1 MKKYESDYGDFF
13 PVTKESAAEDI
24 EELIHKSLT
33 TPDMSIRITDK
44 DGNISYLD
52 RESFTITDE
61 AEMSLETPDENE
73 ALIEEAKKR
82 ISDFVSAEYDSDSA
96 NFSDLSNIGI
106 AYTTTEDDEHVIQA
120 SVDLINTSIVKRVD
134 GGVISLTKYETLADL
149 VDALNDL
156 DFADL
161 TYISDEQLQQIN
173 EIGNSDNDLK
183 ITSVAINVEPEQEI
197 ENEII
202 NEKEEFFRDCDL
214 PALLAKSSL
223 AWDEI
228 ESLGFIFF
236 DEGYIGRHKPNEKGH
251 FGNGIV
257 VDEAKAFELARQY
270 HNGEDI
276 SKELAQGLFLY
287 KDGGIPA
294 TRIPYEDSYVEDLT
308 LDIRQTDTGFFVNYG
323 AYSREVTFEEMAQA
337 YLQYFRNEY
346 QDIERAAAR
355 EETEIAARK
364 ALKELGYEFDI
375 NGDKFFFTE
384 TGVERMYYVL
394 DGTES
399 GHFVV
404 SEVSYEDIL
413 RADDDVKSI
422 NDRSENTKQFFTKLT
437 KYSAQTTIDV
447 SSQNFGE
454 YVERFNRPHDA
465 SGVSWFT
472 LLDLHG
478 EARRRLENAPKIT
491 SENSQPDKSEGIFRI
506 YQIKSGEEYHY
517 KRFES
522 MKGQPEPV
530 NIKDY
535 DLVYQGD
542 LSDIEGSDRIEE
554 KLEALFTKFN
564 INHPDDFKGH
574 SLSVSDVIGIEKNGK
589 QTAYFCDSVGYK
601 ELPDFFR
608 YIELQQSIE
617 PAENVVEEPPHDIA
631 DPVKEKNREA
641 IDKIRVGSQ
650 VTFKKGS
657 FEVTKIDGDF
667 SIELTNLDKSAP
679 DTVQSMIGH
688 WKERLLDQAGTEP
701 LVVIQSEKTKHI
713 GEQKKE
719 SITSRKSRTVSQN
732 ESQISFDVTSTI
744 VPNHEPDISNL
755 MTVNDISES
764 EKPLTPKHEN
774 FRITDNEIG
783 SGTPLQRFNNNL
795 AAIRLL
801 KELEANGRQATSEE
815 QETLSRYVGWGG
827 LAEFFKETNPHY
839 QELKDLLTE
848 NEYSS
853 ARATTLDS
861 FYTSPVI
868 IDNIYTVLQNAG
880 FEGGNILEPSMG
892 IGNFFG
898 RMPQEIQEHSKLFG
912 VEIDSLTG
920 RIAKQL
926 YPEAHIDVKGFEKTS
941 FKNGSFDV
949 AVGNIPFGDFSLQ
962 YDKQSL
968 KIHDYFFMA
977 ALDKVKDGGIV
988 AFVTSK
994 GTLDKHD
1001 NTFRKKLAEKAD
1013 LIGAVRLPN
1022 TAFKTAGT
1030 EVTADI
1036 IFLQKRQTLSEKM
1049 PDWVNIGVNENGLPI
1064 NQYFIDNPEMVLGEI
1079 VQENKMYG
1087 RNNDTMCVP
1096 FENSSLSELLQE
1108 AASNIQATFN
1118 AAEQSVIP
1126 MENSEVQIPD
1136 GIRNYSYFECKN
1148 NIYTIEDNEIVSL
1161 RDSWKRSYSSANI
1174 DRAKAYIQIRDTV
1187 RELLA
1192 VQQKTEPDVE
1202 GKIKNLQTK
1211 LNTQYDSFY
1220 KKYGLMHSR
1229 FNSQLFRDDSSYP
1242 LMLSLED
1249 KVDKDKLIR
1258 KSDIFYKRTIK
1269 VPEVVDKVD
1278 TPQEALALSVAT
1290 KGKIDFGYMSYLTDI
1305 PVNEIINELKGEI
1318 FPVPVF
1324 PAPEN
1329 ADLNDYTYQTKSEYL
1344 SGDIYEKL
1352 AAAEYAAETSDIF
1365 KENVSALKAAVPA
1378 PLTAGDIDIECGASW
1393 IPKEIYQQFMY
1404 ETFKTADEHRADRP
1418 PRFIWQQ
1425 HGRKNIEVDYSPY
1438 TNKWNISNKSVD
1450 RSVTTQKTYGAADR
1464 NAYTIFEYVL
1474 NLHVPN
1480 ITKTVQDPDDPSKEK
1495 KVMDIEATKLIKQKA
1510 EKIKKEFKDWIFKD
1524 PERRKM
1530 LVDLY
1535 NRQFNCIR
1543 PREYDGSN
1551 LQFHGMNAS
1560 IELHQHQKNAIAH
1573 AIYGGNTLFAHC
1585 VGAGKSA
1592 TRS

>member
-1 MKKYESDYGDFF
+1 
-13 PVTKESAAEDI
+13 
-24 EELIHKSLT
+24 
-33 TPDMSIRITDK
+33 MSRI
-44 DGNISYLD
+44 
-52 RESFTITDE
+52 F
-61 AEMSLETPDENE
+61 
-73 ALIEEAKKR
+73 
-82 ISDFVSAEYDSDSA
+82 
-96 NFSDLSNIGI
+96 
-106 AYTTTEDDEHVIQA
+106 
-120 SVDLINTSIVKRVD
+120 
-134 GGVISLTKYETLADL
+134 
-149 VDALNDL
+149 
-156 DFADL
+156 
-161 TYISDEQLQQIN
+161 
-173 EIGNSDNDLK
+173 
-183 ITSVAINVEPEQEI
+183 
-197 ENEII
+197 
-202 NEKEEFFRDCDL
+202 C
-214 PALLAKSSL
+214 
-223 AWDEI
+223 
-228 ESLGFIFF
+228 
-236 DEGYIGRHKPNEKGH
+236 
-251 FGNGIV
+251 
-257 VDEAKAFELARQY
+257 
-270 HNGEDI
+270 
-276 SKELAQGLFLY
+276 
-287 KDGGIPA
+287 
-294 TRIPYEDSYVEDLT
+294 
-308 LDIRQTDTGFFVNYG
+308 
-323 AYSREVTFEEMAQA
+323 
-337 YLQYFRNEY
+337 
-346 QDIERAAAR
+346 
-355 EETEIAARK
+355 
-364 ALKELGYEFDI
+364 
-375 NGDKFFFTE
+375 
-384 TGVERMYYVL
+384 
-394 DGTES
+394 
-399 GHFVV
+399 
-404 SEVSYEDIL
+404 
-413 RADDDVKSI
+413 
-422 NDRSENTKQFFTKLT
+422 
-437 KYSAQTTIDV
+437 
-447 SSQNFGE
+447 E

-744 VPNHEPDISNL
+744 VPNHEPDISNS

-1079 VQENKMYG
+1079 VQGNKMYG

-1418 PRFIWQQ
+1418 IQF
-1425 HGRKNIEVDYSPY
+1425 
-1438 TNKWNISNKSVD
+1438 
-1450 RSVTTQKTYGAADR
+1450 
-1464 NAYTIFEYVL
+1464 L
-1474 NLHVPN
+1474 NM
-1480 ITKTVQDPDDPSKEK
+1480 S
-1495 KVMDIEATKLIKQKA
+1495 
-1510 EKIKKEFKDWIFKD
+1510 
-1524 PERRKM
+1524 
-1530 LVDLY
+1530 
-1535 NRQFNCIR
+1535 
-1543 PREYDGSN
+1543 
-1551 LQFHGMNAS
+1551 
-1560 IELHQHQKNAIAH
+1560 
-1573 AIYGGNTLFAHC
+1573 
-1585 VGAGKSA
+1585 
-1592 TRS
+1592 